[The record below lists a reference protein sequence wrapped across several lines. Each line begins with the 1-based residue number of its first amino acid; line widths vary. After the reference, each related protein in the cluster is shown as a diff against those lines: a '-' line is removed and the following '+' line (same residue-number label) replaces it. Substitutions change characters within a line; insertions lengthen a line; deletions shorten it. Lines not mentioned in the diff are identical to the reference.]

1 MRLNTLLETLEIT
14 EKNSLRFLFVL
25 QEFLI
30 EKYPAFKTSIVKN
43 IKDDL
48 TQHGDELSLVIKWQ
62 LLEVPLLVVPEVL
75 SSLNILILWFKH
87 EGEQS
92 WVRSISRI
100 ELPLSAFRADELNFD
115 IVEAMLALFSGK
127 KSTDKITMVKLILMQ
142 ASNGEITSLKKYFR

>member
-14 EKNSLRFLFVL
+14 EKSTLRFLFVL

-48 TQHGDELSLVIKWQ
+48 TQLQNELSLAIKWQ
-62 LLEVPLLVVPEVL
+62 LLDVPLLIVPEVL
-75 SSLNILILWFKH
+75 SSSNILILWFK
-87 EGEQS
+87 GEQS
-92 WVRSISRI
+92 LVRSISHM

-127 KSTDKITMVKLILMQ
+127 KSTDTMVKLILMQ